1 MSSEP
6 VDWVQKRVDCRIEIL
21 FERLFSQMKRDVE
34 AFRKTSRG
42 GTFTISPSLVED
54 LDATVVVRDSNALR
68 RSGVQVTLTDDHRL
82 TVRRDDEE
90 QFITL
95 KWDEDEATCHLCI
108 DNQALPMWKISC
120 RILYPLFFGVS
131 PGTG

>member
-82 TVRRDDEE
+82 TVQRDGEE
-90 QFITL
+90 Q
-95 KWDEDEATCHLCI
+95 
-108 DNQALPMWKISC
+108 ISGP
-120 RILYPLFFGVS
+120 RMSLDTAWLARLEKRSFTSPGVS
-131 PGTG
+131 SAGMLPSSRSNGS